1 MGRAFAAGAAALIC
15 TFALAAF
22 AGRGAQAE
30 ELQADI
36 SLSSGRGC
44 AEMTDDDIYTSVS
57 LSGSEQIRISCE
69 EEIGGVYIMWNKIPG
84 EWTYAC
90 AGTEYTGG
98 EDRFLHEYVELG
110 QPTDELVLRMPQGGA
125 QITDIYVFGRG
136 EPPDWVQ
143 RWRPSCE
150 EADILL
156 FSTHA
161 DDEHLFFAGLLP
173 YYASVR
179 GAEVQ
184 VAYLTQHWSTAS
196 RPHEQLDGLWAV
208 GIRNYPVIADFPDD
222 GRSFGSASEKT
233 EDILARA
240 RRVYDEEEWIEFQ
253 TEQIRR
259 FKPLVIVG
267 HDLNGEYGHGAHM
280 LNAAALAQAV
290 QKAADA
296 DYAPESAEKYGVWDT
311 PKTYLHLYEQNQ
323 ITIDYDTPYQSLGGM
338 TPFEVSKLGY
348 ARHLSQQWTWFTDW
362 MDEPRAADIETYS
375 PCRFGLY
382 RSTVGPDVYQNDLLE
397 NIVPRGSAELPQT
410 EQPQTTPP
418 QTQPAQTAG
427 PGAQEPQTEP
437 ENRTAAIVLAAAIAA
452 GAAAAAAISLK
463 RKKTRSRQDEK
474 KEPGK

>member
-22 AGRGAQAE
+22 PGHGAQTYAE

-44 AEMTDDDIYTSVS
+44 AEMTDADIYTFVS
-57 LSGSEQIRISCE
+57 LSGSEQVRISCE

-98 EDRFLHEYVELG
+98 KARFLHEYVEPG
-110 QPTDELVLRMPQGGA
+110 QPADEIVLSMPQGGA

-136 EPPDWVQ
+136 EPPGWVQ
-143 RWRPSCE
+143 RWQPSCE

-156 FSTHA
+156 FSAHA

-173 YYASVR
+173 YYAAVR

-184 VAYLTQHWSTAS
+184 VVYLTQHWSTAS
-196 RPHEQLDGLWAV
+196 RPHEQLDGLWSV
-208 GIRNYPVIADFPDD
+208 GIRSYPVIADFPDD
-222 GRSFGSASEKT
+222 GRSLGSASEKT

-267 HDLNGEYGHGAHM
+267 HDLDGEYGHGAHM
-280 LNAAALAQAV
+280 LSAAALTQAV

-296 DYAPESAEKYGVWDT
+296 DYAPESAEKYGLWDT
-311 PKTYLHLYEQNQ
+311 PKTYLHLYNQNQ

-362 MDEPRAADIETYS
+362 LDEPRAADIDTYS

-382 RSTVGPDVYQNDLLE
+382 RSTVGPDIYKNDLLE
-397 NIVPRGSAELPQT
+397 NIVPRGSAEQPQT
-410 EQPQTTPP
+410 EPPQTDPP
-418 QTQPAQTAG
+418 QTQPAQTAE
-427 PGAQEPQTEP
+427 PGTQKPEADTEP
-437 ENRTAAIVLAAAIAA
+437 GNSAIVLAAVIAA
-452 GAAAAAAISLK
+452 GAAAAAAAILK
-463 RKKTRSRQDEK
+463 RKKTRPKQNEELRK
-474 KEPGK
+474 